1 MGQYEY
7 GVGLAMAK
15 TKEDMKF
22 VADAYT
28 AGQLKEQD
36 RILAEL
42 SQYQKNGQVSM
53 AWFKLEGIIR
63 GTRNRASA

>member
-1 MGQYEY
+1 
-7 GVGLAMAK
+7 MAK

-22 VADAYT
+22 VADSYA

-42 SQYQKNGQVSM
+42 NKYRENGHINL
-53 AWFKLEGIIR
+53 AWFVVEGIVSD
-63 GTRNRASA
+63 TRA

>member
-1 MGQYEY
+1 M
-7 GVGLAMAK
+7 GLAMAK

-22 VADAYT
+22 VADAYA

-42 SQYQKNGQVSM
+42 NKYRENGHINL
-53 AWFKLEGIIR
+53 AWFVVEGIVSD
-63 GTRNRASA
+63 TRA

>member
-1 MGQYEY
+1 M
-7 GVGLAMAK
+7 GLAMAK

-22 VADAYT
+22 VADAYA

-42 SQYQKNGQVSM
+42 EQYRENGHVKL
-53 AWFKLEGIIR
+53 AWFVVEGIVC
-63 GTRNRASA
+63 GTRDRASA

>member
-1 MGQYEY
+1 MD
-7 GVGLAMAK
+7 LAMAK

-22 VADAYT
+22 VADSYA

-42 SQYQKNGQVSM
+42 NKYRENGHINL
-53 AWFKLEGIIR
+53 AWFVVEGIVSD
-63 GTRNRASA
+63 TRA